1 MKVGRLLQEAD
12 DEDGGAPAA
21 AAKGTASKEQD
32 LILQKLTLNPFAAA
46 DKSRSVM
53 EKQRKKEE
61 LKEQMIMFQLK
72 SNKNWLKISCQLK
85 FKQFIRLITNKVRA
99 DPNFMEK
106 SFKIFTQVDM
116 LQKARL
122 IRMMNLRMIMA
133 RQIVVNNSIKLELI
147 EKMNNVTCLAKY
159 RNKNLA
165 LNKAILERAKRMQ
178 EKEKANE
185 LDSRQQ

>member
-1 MKVGRLLQEAD
+1 MKLS
-12 DEDGGAPAA
+12 PPTAA
-21 AAKGTASKEQD
+21 G
-32 LILQKLTLNPFAAA
+32 
-46 DKSRSVM
+46 KSSTV

-85 FKQFIRLITNKVRA
+85 FKQFIRLITSKVRT

-116 LQKARL
+116 LQQARL

-185 LDSRQQ
+185 LDSRQQQQPAKVDCLLI